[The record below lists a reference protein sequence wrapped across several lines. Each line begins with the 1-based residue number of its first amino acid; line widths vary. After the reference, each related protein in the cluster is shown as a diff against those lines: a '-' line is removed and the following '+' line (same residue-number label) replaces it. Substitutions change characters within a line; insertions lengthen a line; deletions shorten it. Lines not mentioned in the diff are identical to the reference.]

1 MSKYVN
7 AKVTNWIQFM
17 IPAYLWANLLSWRDI
32 GNRSDKNR
40 KDLIISLQE
49 VRIEALKFALEKP
62 GEVKAKLEE
71 LQESLQR
78 FKS

>member
-1 MSKYVN
+1 
-7 AKVTNWIQFM
+7 M